1 MAKARRRSAPIAA
14 AIALSLGCGAPAA
27 SADPAAAD
35 WEAALQKCLPGAPF
49 DACAAALTAAKLTL
63 RKEDNGD
70 HVELGFALQ
79 APLGGYAVRT
89 YKKAGG
95 KVAAVRVTLIEP
107 KGKGR
112 KAVLTWF
119 KQQIGTSARQ
129 GRSGGPAEG
138 CGADGWGVGWVA
150 GKSPDPE
157 VELQLHS
164 PESASDSD
172 NPEKLKP
179 EDALL
184 KRAGDDGVVACFV
197 LPTKAGSAGYVDAPA
212 ISPATLQAFLAS
224 PLFHGKAVLK

>member
-1 MAKARRRSAPIAA
+1 MAKARRRSAALAAVIA
-14 AIALSLGCGAPAA
+14 LGCGPTMVAA
-27 SADPAAAD
+27 EPGAD

-79 APLGGYAVRT
+79 APFGGYAVRT

-95 KVAAVRVTLIEP
+95 KVASVRITLLES

-112 KAVLTWF
+112 KDVLAWF
-119 KQQIGTSARQ
+119 KKQIGTSAKQ

-150 GKSPDPE
+150 SKSEDPE

-164 PESASDSD
+164 PESSSDSD
-172 NPEKLKP
+172 NPDKIKP
-179 EDALL
+179 EDALV
-184 KRAGDDGVVACFV
+184 KREGDGGVVACFV
-197 LPTKAGSAGYVDAPA
+197 LPTKAGNPDYVDAPA

-224 PLFHGKAVLK
+224 PLFHGKAKLK